1 MPEACVNPGSRNDRS
16 GWLGD
21 GELAGDDEQDLDVE
35 ERWDDPDWVRRFAF
49 MAGVGEYAQGSLDAL
64 DEVSETSMRLWGARG
79 LAAMFDGSPTTPPPF
94 RSAGG
99 RRDIKSY
106 DQVLVHEHLTR
117 DPAKHEL
124 IDFDPRMLCST
135 QAAVTRTGVEYYL
148 GGKYRTT
155 GWTYADQHNLGN
167 KHPVVYSRP
176 KMAGEGREH
185 LILNGHH
192 RAAAALL
199 QGKYVKVRHIVGP
212 WGGPR

>member
-1 MPEACVNPGSRNDRS
+1 MPDGPTGAHERDDGSAR
-16 GWLGD
+16 LGD
-21 GELAGDDEQDLDVE
+21 VELADDDEQNLDLEDG
-35 ERWDDPDWVRRFAF
+35 WDDPDWVRRYAF
-49 MAGVGEYAQGSLDAL
+49 MGAVREYAQASPHAL
-64 DEVSETSMRLWGARG
+64 DEASETTQRLWGAQK
-79 LAAMFDGSPTTPPPF
+79 LETMFDGSPTTPAPF

-106 DQVLVHEHLTR
+106 DQDLVHEHLSR

-124 IDFDPRMLCST
+124 VDFDPRKLKST
-135 QAAVTRTGVEYYL
+135 QSAVTRTGVEYYL
-148 GGKYRTT
+148 GDRYPTT
-155 GWTYADQHNLGN
+155 GETYADQRNAGN

-176 KMAGEGREH
+176 KMAGEGWEH

-199 QGKYVKVRHIVGP
+199 QEKSLKVRHIVGP